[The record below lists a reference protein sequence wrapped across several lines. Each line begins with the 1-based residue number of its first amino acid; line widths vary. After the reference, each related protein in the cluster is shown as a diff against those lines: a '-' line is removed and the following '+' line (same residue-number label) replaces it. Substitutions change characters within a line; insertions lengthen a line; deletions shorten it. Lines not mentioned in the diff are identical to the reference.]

1 MNKNFIP
8 VMVINI
14 DVLNNFVLRLT
25 FSDGITKN
33 IDMTVLMD
41 KEITKPLK
49 NLNYFKQVK
58 IDDFGGIYWP
68 NNYDICPDFLRYYI

>member
-1 MNKNFIP
+1 MTKDFNP
-8 VMVINI
+8 VSVINI
-14 DVLNNFVLRLT
+14 EVLNNFLLKIT
-25 FSDGITKN
+25 FSDGFSKT

-49 NLNYFKQVK
+49 NPDYFKQVK

-68 NNYDICPDFLRYYI
+68 ND